1 MSYKTELL
9 NNIRKDLKNALENSI
24 NVVDI
29 LNSLKEDV
37 GIQRKG
43 ANDYVVLRSVEYST
57 NALCDALEVEEWAP
71 AEFACGECIKVD
83 FYLYVESEYSLVI
96 NVEFNEGYLDENF
109 FKEYD
114 NIVEY
119 TNEFGVDKVVDEL
132 MKYLYNTLEDI
143 GCNHR
148 CTYELDRECDIF

>member
-9 NNIRKDLKNALENSI
+9 KNIKGDLKNALENSV
-24 NVVDI
+24 NVVNT
-29 LNSLKEDV
+29 LNSLKEDTGV
-37 GIQRKG
+37 QSKG
-43 ANDYVVLRSVEYST
+43 ENDYVVLRSVEYST

-96 NVEFNEGYLDENF
+96 NVEFNEDYLDENF

-119 TNEFGVDKVVDEL
+119 TNEFGPDKVVDEL
-132 MKYLYNTLEDI
+132 VKYLYENLEDI
-143 GCNHR
+143 GYNHR
-148 CTYELDRECDIF
+148 STYELDRQYDIF